1 MFSSLRA
8 RLWLTYSL
16 VSGITLL
23 LVAAGFLIY
32 VARSPLLYR
41 QTGQTL
47 HVADEVIAQRFDSG
61 GSQAGDT
68 PLRALQ
74 RAQDLFKVRF
84 LLYSGDGGLIADSQ
98 PAVAPIVPSHALK
111 DISASQLLTFREPGG
126 RAWLYVVRALKGG
139 DYLLAATPR
148 PVLPIMSFLR
158 DDLVAPVLRVGL
170 VTLLLA
176 FLLAFL
182 MARWI
187 AAPLQRMASAAQAVA
202 AGQYHPIPPEGPAEE
217 KALALAFNEMTH
229 KVQSSQQSQRDFVA
243 NVSHE
248 LKTPLTSIQGFSQA
262 ILDGTASTP
271 EALLQA
277 GEVIHSEAE
286 RMNRLVLDLLA
297 LARLEAGTA
306 DLQRAPMDLSALLK
320 RLVERFAPQA
330 RQAGIE
336 LQLEADSTPTI
347 TGDGDRLMQ
356 VFNNLVDNAIKFT
369 PSGGKVALR
378 SYQENGQ
385 VVVSVADTGIGLAPE
400 EKERIFERFYQ
411 ADRSRPGGLARGAGL
426 GLAIAREIVHAHGGS
441 ISVTS
446 QPGKG
451 SIFIV
456 RLPIAAKSESPSENA
471 SA

>member
-1 MFSSLRA
+1 MKQ
-8 RLWLTYSL
+8 YE
-16 VSGITLL
+16 SGIPLLDMPTDTMGSFRFHSWLIVEIVSDSGEVGIGNAALSPRVNPQGEPVTLTIDGHEVTTAPGTLL
-23 LVAAGFLIY
+23 I
-32 VARSPLLYR
+32 
-41 QTGQTL
+41 
-47 HVADEVIAQRFDSG
+47 
-61 GSQAGDT
+61 
-68 PLRALQ
+68 
-74 RAQDLFKVRF
+74 
-84 LLYSGDGGLIADSQ
+84 
-98 PAVAPIVPSHALK
+98 
-111 DISASQLLTFREPGG
+111 
-126 RAWLYVVRALKGG
+126 
-139 DYLLAATPR
+139 
-148 PVLPIMSFLR
+148 
-158 DDLVAPVLRVGL
+158 
-170 VTLLLA
+170 
-176 FLLAFL
+176 
-182 MARWI
+182 
-187 AAPLQRMASAAQAVA
+187 
-202 AGQYHPIPPEGPAEE
+202 
-217 KALALAFNEMTH
+217 
-229 KVQSSQQSQRDFVA
+229 
-243 NVSHE
+243 
-248 LKTPLTSIQGFSQA
+248 
-262 ILDGTASTP
+262 
-271 EALLQA
+271 EA
-277 GEVIHSEAE
+277 
-286 RMNRLVLDLLA
+286 
-297 LARLEAGTA
+297 
-306 DLQRAPMDLSALLK
+306 
-320 RLVERFAPQA
+320 A